1 MMRDICQEVRV
12 MVYDGSRCTYCGR
25 CSDVCPED
33 AITMTDQFELAT
45 GDKAD
50 VTQTIELFMAT
61 CKRCGRCYEHE
72 TTNAIDRMSMKG
84 YRYDNLEVRAVIPV
98 STEHLDSVLLE
109 KTEKYKRPEKVGE

>member
-1 MMRDICQEVRV
+1 
-12 MVYDGSRCTYCGR
+12 
-25 CSDVCPED
+25 
-33 AITMTDQFELAT
+33 MTDQFELAT